1 MAERRSLR
9 FVAAVI
15 MLAGCASQPPAP
27 PPPAIDAAAP
37 ALKDTYADLARA
49 GGRVYALDPGAS
61 TVRIYAFR
69 AGAAAKLGHNHVLS
83 APQFEGFVS
92 LPGPG
97 VAGTRFDLQFR
108 LDELEIDR
116 PEQRASLGAAFATPI
131 SPEAIAQTRAHLLG
145 DDGLQAGRFP
155 LVRVHALQVSGEA
168 PHCAAHVE
176 IELHGQKR
184 EAWLPLAVD
193 GLPDKLAVSGS
204 FVLRQTDFGVKPYAV
219 LGGALAV
226 QDEVVI
232 EFRLI
237 GN

>member
-1 MAERRSLR
+1 MR

-15 MLAGCASQPPAP
+15 VLAGCANQPPAA

-97 VAGTRFDLQFR
+97 VAGARFDLQFR

-116 PEQRASLGAAFATPI
+116 PEQRVSLGAAFATPI

-145 DDGLQAGRFP
+145 DDGLQAARFP

-168 PHCAAHVE
+168 PRCAAHVE

-184 EAWLPLAVD
+184 EAWLPLVVE

-237 GN
+237 GS

>member
-1 MAERRSLR
+1 MRLTA
-9 FVAAVI
+9 AAVI
-15 MLAGCASQPPAP
+15 VLAGCASHPPAP
-27 PPPAIDAAAP
+27 PPPNNLAAEPTGP

-49 GGRVYALDPGAS
+49 GGRVYTLDPAAS

-97 VAGTRFDLQFR
+97 VAGARFDLQFR

-116 PEQRASLGAAFATPI
+116 SEQRAGLGAAFATPI
-131 SPEAIAQTRAHLLG
+131 PPEAIAQTRAHLIG
-145 DDGLQAGRFP
+145 DDGLQASRFP
-155 LVRVHALQVSGEA
+155 LVRIHALQVSGEA
-168 PHCAAHVE
+168 PRCAAHVE

-184 EAWLPLAVD
+184 DVWLPLVAE
-193 GLPDKLAVSGS
+193 GLPDKLAVTGS
-204 FVLRQTDFGVKPYAV
+204 FVLRQSDFGVKPYSV

-232 EFRLI
+232 EFRLV
-237 GN
+237 GG